1 MEWKR
6 TNGIMDNTYIE
17 QGTRIHCSVSP
28 LKIIF
33 PSGKRNRT
41 EFRTQCHYMLI
52 ILYPIPNKTALAEYG
67 VPYKRNKT
75 NYKEDK
81 RKEKKPIYGTTP
93 LSTKIDSD
101 WCTIQGA
108 IQSRL
113 LRVVDWFATLPGDS
127 APSSLLLL

>member
-41 EFRTQCHYMLI
+41 EFRTQCRYMLI
-52 ILYPIPNKTALAEYG
+52 ILYPIPNKIALAEYG
-67 VPYKRNKT
+67 MPYKKNKT
-75 NYKEDK
+75 TK
-81 RKEKKPIYGTTP
+81 RIKEKKKTPMYGTTT
-93 LSTKIDSD
+93 LFTQNRLGLVYASRSN
-101 WCTIQGA
+101 TIEA
-108 IQSRL
+108 I
-113 LRVVDWFATLPGDS
+113 TCG
-127 APSSLLLL
+127 